1 MISATSITYCQNVSQ
16 DPGAIARPSRR
27 YLRRVR
33 QPSMQFEAATRI
45 LVFSDDG
52 KDLDDELA
60 KVRRFRSASG
70 VFGAFP

>member
-1 MISATSITYCQNVSQ
+1 M
-16 DPGAIARPSRR
+16 
-27 YLRRVR
+27 
-33 QPSMQFEAATRI
+33 EAATRI

-70 VFGAFP
+70 VFRAF